1 MGTTESLLAAHFSL
15 GFKQNRDLSQDLSG
29 KKKKN
34 VAVLP
39 RKAFASKSSFFCL
52 MFSHLSVGITLWE
65 VNVSSREKRMDSH
78 F

>member
-15 GFKQNRDLSQDLSG
+15 GFKQNGDLSQDLSE
-29 KKKKN
+29 KKKN

-39 RKAFASKSSFFCL
+39 RKAFASKSSVFCV

-65 VNVSSREKRMDSH
+65 VNVSSREKRMDHH